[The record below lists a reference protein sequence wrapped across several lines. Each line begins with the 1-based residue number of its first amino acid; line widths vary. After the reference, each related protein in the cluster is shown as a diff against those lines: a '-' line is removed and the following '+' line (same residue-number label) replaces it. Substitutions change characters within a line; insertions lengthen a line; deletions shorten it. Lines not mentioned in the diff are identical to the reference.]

1 MKDLK
6 ANLIK
11 NGSQTIVYKGLNLT
25 VYWGGEY
32 YTAHYDG
39 EVYRQT
45 SLAELK
51 KDIFNG
57 WYVNFGGLLESK
69 LEDIATCLC
78 YEAKNLEGEQVE
90 FDADDELTIV
100 CYSSDTKLRDGIH
113 TTRRWVIR
121 DCNNIGSTFLSIREA
136 VRYIVSYSTYE
147 GALL

>member
-45 SLAELK
+45 CLCDLK
-51 KDIFNG
+51 KDISNG
-57 WYVNFGGLLESK
+57 WCVDFGGDMESK
-69 LEDIATCLC
+69 LDDIATCLC
-78 YEAKNLEGEQVE
+78 YEAKNLEGEKVE
-90 FDADDELTIV
+90 FNAADDSLTIV
-100 CYSSDTKLRDGIH
+100 CSSSDTKLRNGTH
-113 TTRRWVIR
+113 KTRRWAVR
-121 DCNNIGSTFLSIREA
+121 DCSNVGSSFLSIREA
-136 VRYIVSYSTYE
+136 VRFILSFASYESV
-147 GALL
+147 L